1 MLTVGYG
8 SREIG
13 TGAQRE
19 HRIRAIA
26 ARLAT
31 GGNAAEVSGDADLF
45 REVGIAS
52 SAALELL
59 LSLEDEFGIQVPDAD
74 FNEARSLNAL
84 VALVAR
90 LDA

>member
-1 MLTVGYG
+1 MLAA
-8 SREIG
+8 E
-13 TGAQRE
+13 QRE

-26 ARLAT
+26 TRLAK
-31 GGNAAEVSGDADLF
+31 GGDAGTVSGDADLF

-59 LSLEDEFGIQVPDAD
+59 LSLEDEFSIQVPDAD
-74 FNEARSLNAL
+74 FNEARTVNAL

-90 LDA
+90 LET